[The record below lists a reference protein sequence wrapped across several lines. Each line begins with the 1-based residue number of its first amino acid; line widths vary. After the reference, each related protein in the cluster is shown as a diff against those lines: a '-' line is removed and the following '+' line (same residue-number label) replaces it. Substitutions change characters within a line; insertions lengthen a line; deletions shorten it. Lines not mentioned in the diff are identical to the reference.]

1 MSGRITALE
10 PQQHSRERV
19 NVYLDG
25 EFAFGL
31 ALSAALALRIGDTL
45 TEADIAALRAADEV
59 EKAREKALN
68 YLSYRPRSEAEVR
81 RYLEE
86 REFSFQSIDEV
97 IERLCQVGLIDDNAF
112 ASFWVENRNRFRP
125 RGERALAQE
134 LRQHGIAPE
143 VIESA
148 LSDYDA
154 AAAGD
159 AYAREQAR
167 RLAAYPPEQF
177 RRRLAER
184 LARRGF
190 SYDLIQDLLARYA
203 SPDSINLETE
213 E

>member
-10 PQQHSRERV
+10 PQKHSSERV

-31 ALSAALALRIGDTL
+31 ALSAAVSLHLGETL
-45 TEADIAALRAADEV
+45 TDPEIAALKATDEV
-59 EKAREKALN
+59 ERAREKALN

-86 REFSFQSIDEV
+86 REFSPQTVDEV
-97 IERLCQVGLIDDNAF
+97 IERLCQVGLIDDDAF
-112 ASFWVENRNRFRP
+112 ARFWVEDRSRFRP

-134 LRQHGIAPE
+134 LRQHGIAPA
-143 VIESA
+143 VITKA
-148 LSDYDA
+148 LGDYDA
-154 AAAGD
+154 VAAAET
-159 AYAREQAR
+159 YAREQAR
-167 RLAAYPPEQF
+167 RLAGLPPEQF

-190 SYDLIQDLLARYA
+190 AYDLIEDLLTRYA
-203 SPDSINLETE
+203 SPDAINLEIE

>member
-1 MSGRITALE
+1 MTGRITALE
-10 PQQHSRERV
+10 PQQRSRDRV

-31 ALSAALALRIGDTL
+31 ALSAALHLQVGDEL
-45 TEADIAALRAADEV
+45 TETDVAALRTADEV
-59 EKAREKALN
+59 ERAREKALG

-81 RYLEE
+81 RYLAE
-86 REFSFQSIDEV
+86 RDFAVQTVDEV
-97 IERLCQVGLIDDNAF
+97 VERLCQVGLLDDMAF
-112 ASFWVENRNRFRP
+112 ARFWVENRNRFRP
-125 RGERALAQE
+125 RGARALVQE

-148 LSDYDA
+148 LGDYDA
-154 AAAGD
+154 EAVGA

-167 RLAAYPPEQF
+167 RLAHLPPEQF
-177 RRRLAER
+177 RRRLTER

-190 SYDLIQDLLARYA
+190 AYDLIQDLLARYA
-203 SPDSINLETE
+203 SPDFTILETE